1 MRRLLVS
8 LVATSMCVAVLTV
21 VVPVQAQMRGRA
33 GFGRSVV
40 VRPGFRGGFVGGV
53 GFSHNSGV
61 RVFVGS
67 RGFFR
72 PRIFPQVYWA
82 PNPIYYGGYG
92 YGYPVVVGAP
102 YAQPYQSTYSSDDLQ
117 LAEEVGRLKAEVEH
131 LRNER
136 QLREDREY
144 EDNRP
149 QQQQPQPTRATPPAA
164 PAPPTTFVYRNG
176 RREDV
181 RSYAIVGQTLWILSE
196 ARARKI
202 PLSEIDLEAT
212 AKVNEGNGIAFHVPG
227 SRPQP
232 AVQPESVQ
240 PKTVQPTKKSTAQIA
255 MR

>member
-1 MRRLLVS
+1 
-8 LVATSMCVAVLTV
+8 
-21 VVPVQAQMRGRA
+21 MRGRA

-40 VRPGFRGGFVGGV
+40 VRPGFRGGFFGGV
-53 GFSHNSGV
+53 AFGHGP

-92 YGYPVVVGAP
+92 YGYPVVGQQYPSA
-102 YAQPYQSTYSSDDLQ
+102 YQSTYSSDDLQ

-131 LRNER
+131 LRDER
-136 QLREDREY
+136 QLREEREY
-144 EDNRP
+144 EGNRP
-149 QQQQPQPTRATPPAA
+149 QQPQPTRATPSA

-196 ARARKI
+196 ARARKV
-202 PLSEIDLEAT
+202 PLTEIDLEAT
-212 AKVNEGNGIAFHVPG
+212 ARVNEGNGIGFYVPG

-232 AVQPESVQ
+232 AVQPESMQPVQ
-240 PKTVQPTKKSTAQIA
+240 PKTVQPPKKSTAQIA